1 MEDNKLEKD
10 DFYRLVGRR
19 VEFSR
24 KKDLNITDNNKIMDS
39 TLTLIEHLVARNDP
53 NDEELIISQF
63 NMLKSYEVKGKAL
76 RDTY

>member
-53 NDEELIISQF
+53 NGEELIISQF